1 MIQLDQQCQVVS
13 VTMRVTVRAEVTVR
27 VTVRVAVRADDN
39 NSSKQQQWYT

>member
-1 MIQLDQQCQVVS
+1 MIRLDQQCQVVS

-27 VTVRVAVRADDN
+27 VTVRADDN